1 MFKNPRDMSSIRYF
15 SRQID
20 PTNSKNIIDIFMKA
34 TKKPF
39 SYLLFDLTQ
48 ETPDEL
54 RLRSNIFFENNEPRK
69 TYVQRPK

>member
-20 PTNSKNIIDIFMKA
+20 PTNSKNIIDIYTKA

>member
-1 MFKNPRDMSSIRYF
+1 MSSIRYF

-20 PTNSKNIIDIFMKA
+20 PSNFKSIIDIYNKA

-48 ETPDEL
+48 ETPDDL
-54 RLRSNIFFENNEPRK
+54 RYRSNIFFENNDSMK
-69 TYVQRPK
+69 TFVQKHK